1 MPMNSKTL
9 ARADFYNAVCDN
21 VGLSRRESA
30 ELVEAVLE
38 EVSATL
44 EGGESVKISSFGSF
58 HVRSKN
64 ARMGRN
70 PKTGEAAPIHAR
82 RVLTFKASHILRNRI
97 NTSLGGG

>member
-9 ARADFYNAVCDN
+9 ARADLYNAVCEN

-38 EVSATL
+38 EVSAAL
-44 EGGESVKISSFGSF
+44 GEGESVKISSFGSF

-82 RVLTFKASHILRNRI
+82 RVLTFRASHVLKNRI
-97 NTSLGGG
+97 NASLGSG

>member
-9 ARADFYNAVCDN
+9 ARADLYNAVCDN

>member
-9 ARADFYNAVCDN
+9 ARADLYSAVCDN

-44 EGGESVKISSFGSF
+44 EEGESVKISSFGSF

-82 RVLTFKASHILRNRI
+82 RVLTFKASHILKNRI